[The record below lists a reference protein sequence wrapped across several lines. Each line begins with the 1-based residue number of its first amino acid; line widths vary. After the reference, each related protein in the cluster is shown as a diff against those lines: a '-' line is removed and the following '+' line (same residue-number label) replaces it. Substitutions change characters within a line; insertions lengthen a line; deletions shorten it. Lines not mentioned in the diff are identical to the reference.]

1 MRGSV
6 VQSLLGFPWE
16 RQGRSLGL
24 ASLSDPGRMWAKGVV
39 VSFLVPGPGMIYD
52 RGGIGLVCEN

>member
-1 MRGSV
+1 MGKTG
-6 VQSLLGFPWE
+6 QN
-16 RQGRSLGL
+16 SLGL

-52 RGGIGLVCEN
+52 REGIGLVCEN